1 MIGKSREVFAG
12 LTLNKALLGGEKMQ
26 KQRVVITGLGVI
38 SPVGTGKDKFWKSLL
53 EGKSGIDYITRFNC
67 DEFPTKFAGEV
78 KDYNPEEYIEKKELK
93 RLDRF
98 AQFGIGAAKMA
109 IDDAGLDLS
118 SVDATRVGVVLGCG
132 IGGVETWEEQ
142 HRVLIEKGLKRVSP
156 FFIPM
161 MISNMAA
168 GQISMFFNLKGPNY
182 TVVTACASSTT
193 AIGEAFRILQRNEA
207 DVMITGGTEAPITP
221 LSLAGFSSMKA
232 LSTRNEDPS
241 RASRPF
247 DKDRDGFVMGEGAG
261 ILVMETLE
269 HALKRGARI
278 YAEVLGYG
286 CTADAYHL
294 TQPAPEGEGAKRAM
308 LAAIRDAG
316 IQPEEIDYINAH
328 GTSTP
333 LNDKYETMAIKGVFG
348 EHAYKLLISSTK
360 SMTGHLLGAA
370 GAVEAIASVMT
381 VYTDEVHPTINYENP
396 DPECDLNYVP
406 NTPVKK
412 TINVALSN
420 SMGFGGHNATII
432 IGKIKN

>member
-1 MIGKSREVFAG
+1 
-12 LTLNKALLGGEKMQ
+12 MQ